1 MFQPTSLFIALRY
14 LRSRRR
20 HRFTGFVSLVS
31 LLGIAL
37 GVAALVIVLSV
48 MNGFEREVT
57 RHVLGMT
64 AHALLAPANG
74 QLHDWPALR
83 RQALTVPGV
92 AGVAPYVRGSGM
104 LSRRGEVRG
113 VVVEGIDPTLERE
126 TTDIDRYLP
135 AAVLDRLVA
144 GSRRVLMGKEL
155 AAELGVTVGDHLTM
169 MVPNWDAEGRAR
181 PPRYE
186 RLEVAGLFHVGMHQY
201 DAKLVLMALDDAAAV
216 FHLDAAVSGLR
227 VRFDDAATAPLG
239 ARRLA
244 AGLEPR
250 LGVVDWTQYHRNF
263 FIALESQKRIMFVI
277 LVLIIA
283 VAAFNVA
290 ANMIMVV
297 TEKVRDIAILRTLGA
312 TRRSILGLFLLQGAL
327 IGLSGAVLGAL
338 FGAWGARESEAV
350 ARFIERT
357 LGVDLINADVYFI
370 DYLPADLHLVDVL
383 EVGGA
388 ALLLAVLATLYPAWR
403 AARVEPAQ
411 AVHYE

>member
-1 MFQPTSLFIALRY
+1 MI
-14 LRSRRR
+14 
-20 HRFTGFVSLVS
+20 
-31 LLGIAL
+31 
-37 GVAALVIVLSV
+37 
-48 MNGFEREVT
+48 
-57 RHVLGMT
+57 
-64 AHALLAPANG
+64 
-74 QLHDWPALR
+74 
-83 RQALTVPGV
+83 
-92 AGVAPYVRGSGM
+92 
-104 LSRRGEVRG
+104 
-113 VVVEGIDPTLERE
+113 
-126 TTDIDRYLP
+126 
-135 AAVLDRLVA
+135 
-144 GSRRVLMGKEL
+144 
-155 AAELGVTVGDHLTM
+155 
-169 MVPNWDAEGRAR
+169 
-181 PPRYE
+181 
-186 RLEVAGLFHVGMHQY
+186 
-201 DAKLVLMALDDAAAV
+201 
-216 FHLDAAVSGLR
+216 
-227 VRFDDAATAPLG
+227 
-239 ARRLA
+239 
-244 AGLEPR
+244 
-250 LGVVDWTQYHRNF
+250 GVVDWTQYLLNF